1 MGVEKTEKKEIEVIE
16 TKVLNLMHMARKA
29 GNLQYGYDNCSYLCE
44 SGRAK
49 LVIYA
54 EDLMEKTKIKLDRLL
69 DETGTNSKCFG
80 TKALYGN
87 AFNTRETGIVIIT
100 NVNFAKGINRL
111 FV

>member
-1 MGVEKTEKKEIEVIE
+1 MGLEKTEKKEIEVIE
-16 TKVLNLMHMARKA
+16 TKVLSLMHMARKA
-29 GNLQYGYDNCSYLCE
+29 GNLQYGYDNCNYLCE

-49 LVIYA
+49 LVVYA

-69 DETGTNSKCFG
+69 DETGTKSISFG

>member
-16 TKVLNLMHMARKA
+16 TKVLNLMHMVRKA
-29 GNLQYGYDNCSYLCE
+29 GNLQYGYDNCSHLCDV
-44 SGRAK
+44 GRAK
-49 LVIYA
+49 LVVYA
-54 EDLMEKTKIKLDRLL
+54 EDLTDKTKIRLERLL
-69 DETGTNSKCFG
+69 EETGTKAICFG